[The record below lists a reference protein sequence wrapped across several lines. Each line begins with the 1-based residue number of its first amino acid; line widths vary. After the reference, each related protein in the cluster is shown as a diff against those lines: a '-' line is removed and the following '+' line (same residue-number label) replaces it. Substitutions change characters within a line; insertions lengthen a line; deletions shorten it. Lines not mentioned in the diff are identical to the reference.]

1 MVQWKK
7 SACNTGDVGPIFGSG
22 RSSGEGD
29 GSPLQ
34 YSCLENPT
42 DRGAWWATVCGVT
55 KDLDMITKQQQQ
67 GKTKLL
73 KMNSTVFIIMIYIA
87 NYIYVCVC
95 VLKNAKFH
103 FLMTTCFCCGSCCSA
118 ASHVRVFAA
127 PWAVDLQAPLSMAFS
142 RQEYCDGLPFPFL
155 RDLPEPVKSCLLHCR
170 WILDLWASRKGAIMG
185 LCLCACQLTSAVSN
199 SLQPY

>member
-1 MVQWKK
+1 M
-7 SACNTGDVGPIFGSG
+7 GPIFGSG

-42 DRGAWWATVCGVT
+42 DRGAWWAAVRGVT

-73 KMNSTVFIIMIYIA
+73 KMNSTVFIITIYTA

-95 VLKNAKFH
+95 
-103 FLMTTCFCCGSCCSA
+103 
-118 ASHVRVFAA
+118 
-127 PWAVDLQAPLSMAFS
+127 
-142 RQEYCDGLPFPFL
+142 
-155 RDLPEPVKSCLLHCR
+155 
-170 WILDLWASRKGAIMG
+170 
-185 LCLCACQLTSAVSN
+185 
-199 SLQPY
+199 